1 MPTKEK
7 NLERLEKLRPDLVEL
22 YNNAGSGKVETL
34 ISKSSL
40 PVFKFGGVAAHSVYK
55 PEEEGARFA
64 DGLAEDINNN
74 AKDVWVFGLG
84 YAYHLRGL
92 IKKGIKLT
100 VMEPSPEIFRSA
112 VDNVDMTEIIEKC
125 DLVVG
130 GAGGGDLR
138 EKIYESDLKNA
149 VLVAHRPYQNFFER
163 DWEKVEAAFTV
174 RSFIARKGL
183 RVMLVGPIYGGSETT
198 FRYVE
203 TALKRIGVD
212 VITFDATPFAD
223 GFFEIAKITPN
234 ETHTSQLRSLYSSML
249 GEGAVA
255 LADYEKPDLILVMA
269 QAPLDVSALERLR
282 QLKSPL
288 ALWFVED
295 FLTLKYWERVAK
307 YYDYFFTIQKGGFIA
322 KLAAA
327 GARNIAYL
335 PQAAS
340 PDRHFPM
347 ELSQKDIEK
356 YGSDISFMGA
366 GYYNRKQFFMGLLD
380 YDFNIW
386 GTEWDLNTDV
396 GRRVQNE
403 NNRMKPEEYVKIFSA
418 SKININLHSSTA
430 LEGIDPIGDFVNPRV
445 FEIAACGGF
454 QLVDNRH
461 ELAELMECGKEVETF
476 SSLDELRDKIDHYLK
491 NKDERLEIAEAGRKR
506 VLADHTFERR
516 MEDLLA
522 AIIINE
528 GDSLAKER
536 KKNHYAR
543 NIVGNMIKEAGD
555 DGELAA
561 FLKNFDP
568 EKPLSLKEA
577 VEQISE
583 GKGALSRT
591 EALMAMVD
599 QVLVQ

>member
-1 MPTKEK
+1 MSIKEK

-40 PVFKFGGVAAHSVYK
+40 PVLKFGGVAVHSVYK

-64 DGLAEDINNN
+64 DGLKAG
-74 AKDVWVFGLG
+74 AKDVSVFGLG
-84 YAYHLRGL
+84 YGYHLRGL
-92 IKKGIKLT
+92 IEKGITLT
-100 VMEPSPEIFRSA
+100 VLEPSPEIFRAA
-112 VDNVDMTEIIEKC
+112 VDNADLTEIIEKC
-125 DLVVG
+125 NLVV
-130 GAGGGDLR
+130 GGDLR
-138 EKIYESDLKNA
+138 EKIYESDLSNA
-149 VLVAHRPYQNFFER
+149 VLMAHRPYQNLFER
-163 DWEKVEAAFTV
+163 EWEKVEAAFTV

-203 TALKRIGVD
+203 TALKRIGAD

-282 QLKSPL
+282 QLKAPL

-295 FLTLKYWERVAK
+295 FNTLKYWERVAK

-340 PDRHFPM
+340 PERHFPM
-347 ELSQKDIEK
+347 ELSQEDIEK

-380 YDFNIW
+380 YDFKVW
-386 GTEWDLNTDV
+386 GTEWSLNTDV

-403 NNRMKPEEYVKIFSA
+403 NKRMNPEEYIKIFSA
-418 SKININLHSSTA
+418 SKININLHSSTS
-430 LEGIDPIGDFVNPRV
+430 LEGIDPLGDFVNPRV

-461 ELAELMECGKEVETF
+461 ELAGLMECGKEVETF

-491 NKDERLEIAEAGRKR
+491 NKDERLEIAGAGRKR

-522 AIIINE
+522 AIITNE
-528 GDSLAKER
+528 GDSLVKER
-536 KKNHYAR
+536 KGSHYPR
-543 NIVGNMIKEAGD
+543 NIVGNMIKEAGN

-561 FLKNFDP
+561 FLKNLDP

-577 VEQISE
+577 IEQISE

-599 QVLVQ
+599 QILVQ